1 MADVVLDQEAP
12 PTPVGGTVNTLFP
25 HSSTGQYSEQN
36 NAGFVRT
43 LHGLHNSNTADVVA
57 NAVDT
62 YLTGSNLAIP
72 SHKLQVNTKFTWV
85 MAITKTAAGVATPIW
100 RIRIGTAGSVADTAR
115 LTLTGPAQT
124 GVIDTAYVTVEVTV
138 RAIGASGVISGVL
151 TLTHNLDATGFANI
165 GSPTL
170 VATSA
175 AFDTTTAGLIIG
187 ISVDPGALGVWTHT
201 IVDADAWNI

>member
-1 MADVVLDQEAP
+1 MADIVLDQEAP
-12 PTPVGGTVNTLFP
+12 PTATGGAVNTLFP
-25 HSSTGQYSEQN
+25 HSSTAQYAEQN
-36 NAGFVRT
+36 NAGYVRT

-57 NAVDT
+57 NAADT

-72 SHKLQVNTKFTWV
+72 SHKLQVGTKFTWV
-85 MAITKTAAGVATPIW
+85 MAVTKTNAGVATPIW
-100 RIRIGTAGSVADTAR
+100 SIRVGTAGSVADTAL

-124 GVIDTAYVTVEVTV
+124 AVPDTAYITVEVTV
-138 RAIGASGVISGVL
+138 RSIGASGVISGVL

-175 AFDTTTAGLIIG
+175 GFNTTTAGLIIG
-187 ISVDPGALGVWTHT
+187 ISVNPGALGVWTHT